1 VVLFRR
7 VSAELMEAHVVDVKR
22 MLKRRNL
29 REDPYL
35 QPGDLVYVPHS
46 VISQIMR
53 FMPATNMGMYTT
65 STNF

>member
-1 VVLFRR
+1 
-7 VSAELMEAHVVDVKR
+7 MQAHVIDVKR
-22 MLKRRNL
+22 MLNRRNL

-35 QPGDLVYVPHS
+35 QPGDFVYVPDS
-46 VISQIMR
+46 VISKIMR